1 MSFAARELS
10 VLAYANGFTLWHY
23 RTGADDLLGSGYF
36 NSAQELLREG
46 DQIIAN
52 TARHSHPGI
61 LNLVVT
67 RVDDSGGRAVRLTV
81 RKPRSLNRHCRA
93 QSRPSTSGRGHRPTW
108 RRTCRCSTFAACI
121 ELSVP

>member
-23 RTGADDLLGSGYF
+23 RTGADDLLGAGYF
-36 NSAQELLREG
+36 DSAQELLREG

-52 TARHSHPGI
+52 TGQAPGRNALPDI

-67 RVDDSGGRAVRLTV
+67 RVDNAGVAVARAGG
-81 RKPRSLNRHCRA
+81 
-93 QSRPSTSGRGHRPTW
+93 
-108 RRTCRCSTFAACI
+108 
-121 ELSVP
+121 

>member
-23 RTGADDLLGSGYF
+23 RTAADDLLGSGYF
-36 NSAQELLREG
+36 DSAQELLREG

-67 RVDDSGGRAVRLTV
+67 RRRRFRRGGRAVLT
-81 RKPRSLNRHCRA
+81 SLPPTENHRDTEA
-93 QSRPSTSGRGHRPTW
+93 QR
-108 RRTCRCSTFAACI
+108 
-121 ELSVP
+121 

>member
-23 RTGADDLLGSGYF
+23 RAAADDLLGSGYF
-36 NSAQELLREG
+36 DSAQELLQEG

-67 RVDDSGGRAVRLTV
+67 RVDDSGVAVA
-81 RKPRSLNRHCRA
+81 RS
-93 QSRPSTSGRGHRPTW
+93 
-108 RRTCRCSTFAACI
+108 
-121 ELSVP
+121 